1 MDKLVYAIWL
11 SLACSPGGSTFP
23 KLISEFSS
31 PEEVYSA
38 ELSDISK
45 LIGYRNSDR
54 TLLGDKSLDRATQ
67 IYEFC
72 RKHKVGIVTYY
83 DDSYPELLRQIAS
96 PPVLLYYRGTFPD
109 FDTEF
114 TVACV
119 GTRSIS
125 EYGRKSAFRISH
137 DLAVAGATVVSGM
150 ATGIDG
156 ISAAGAIAAGGI
168 TVAVLGSGIDVCY
181 PPQHLTLAREIVKR
195 GCIITEYAPG
205 TTPSRYNFP
214 KRNRIISGLSRATIV
229 FEGDEESGAR
239 FTARYAK
246 EQNRSLYAL
255 PGNVGAKNS
264 ELTNMLLKQGA
275 KPCTSA
281 EDVINDFT
289 SDFLHKLNPFNLTQ
303 RLPVDMMSVLS
314 SLSVVAICPN
324 DDVFIPPRS
333 KGRSVNAVNKDEKT
347 SSASASREN
356 AEPPESFDKSALE
369 IYKKIPIESDI
380 SIESLVDEKNNLRSV
395 MKLLLKLEM
404 GGFILMLPGEKV
416 ARKTN

>member
-23 KLISEFSS
+23 KLLSEFSS
-31 PEEVYSA
+31 PEEVYSS

-54 TLLGDKSLDRATQ
+54 TSLGDKSLDRATQ

-72 RKHKVGIVTYY
+72 RKHKVGIVTYF
-83 DDSYPELLRQIAS
+83 DDSYPELLRQISS
-96 PPVLLYYRGTFPD
+96 PPVLLYYRGTLPS
-109 FDTEF
+109 FDSEF
-114 TVACV
+114 ALACV

-125 EYGRKSAFRISH
+125 EYGRKSAFRISY
-137 DLAVAGATVVSGM
+137 DLATAGATVVSGM

-156 ISAAGAIAAGGI
+156 VSAAGAIAAGGI

-181 PPQHLTLAREIVKR
+181 PPQHLTLAREIVKH
-195 GCIITEYAPG
+195 GCVITEYAPG
-205 TTPSRYNFP
+205 TAPSRYNFP

-246 EQNRSLYAL
+246 EQNRTLYAL
-255 PGNVGAKNS
+255 PGNVGSKNS

-281 EDVINDFT
+281 EDVINDFA
-289 SDFLHKLNPFNLTQ
+289 SEFPHKLNPFNLTR

-314 SLSVVAICPN
+314 DLSVVALCPN

-333 KGRSVNAVNKDEKT
+333 KGRIENNDDKT
-347 SSASASREN
+347 PSPSASRESVD
-356 AEPPESFDKSALE
+356 PPESFDESALE
-369 IYKKIPIESDI
+369 IYRKIPVESDI
-380 SIESLVDEKNNLRSV
+380 SIESLVDEKYNLRSV

-416 ARKTN
+416 ARKTK

>member
-11 SLACSPGGSTFP
+11 SLSCSPGGSTFP
-23 KLISEFSS
+23 KLLSAFSS
-31 PEEVYSA
+31 PEEIYNA

-54 TLLGDKSLDRATQ
+54 SALDNKSLDRATE

-72 RKHKVGIVTYY
+72 KKRKVGVVTYF
-83 DDSYPELLRQIAS
+83 DDDYPELLRGIAS
-96 PPVLLYYRGTFPD
+96 PPVLLYYRGRLPNFNSD
-109 FDTEF
+109 F

-119 GTRSIS
+119 GTRTIS

-137 DLAVAGATVVSGM
+137 DLAAAGATVVSGM

-156 ISAAGAIAAGGI
+156 ISAAGAISAGGI

-195 GCIITEYAPG
+195 GCIMTEYAPG
-205 TTPSRYNFP
+205 TGPNRYNFP

-239 FTARYAK
+239 YTARYAK
-246 EQNRSLYAL
+246 EQKRAVYAL

-281 EDVINDFT
+281 EDVINDF
-289 SDFLHKLNPFNLTQ
+289 SAEFPHKLNPFKLSE
-303 RLPVDMMSVLS
+303 RLQVDMMGVLRE
-314 SLSVVAICPN
+314 LAVVALCPN
-324 DDVFIPPRS
+324 DDVFIPPRQARCAVS
-333 KGRSVNAVNKDEKT
+333 KTEKQ
-347 SSASASREN
+347 SIEPEAKEIVL
-356 AEPPESFDKSALE
+356 PPESFDKSALE
-369 IYKKIPIESDI
+369 IYKKIPTESDI
-380 SIESLVDEKNNLRSV
+380 NIESLVDEKYNLRAV

-404 GGFILMLPGEKV
+404 GGFIVMLPGEKV
-416 ARKTN
+416 ARKTK

>member
-11 SLACSPGGSTFP
+11 SLSCSPGGSTFP
-23 KLISEFSS
+23 KLLSAFSS
-31 PEEVYSA
+31 PEEIYNA

-54 TLLGDKSLDRATQ
+54 SALDNKSLDRATE

-72 RKHKVGIVTYY
+72 KKRKVGVVTYF
-83 DDSYPELLRQIAS
+83 DDDYPELLRGIAS
-96 PPVLLYYRGTFPD
+96 PPVLLYYRGRLPNFNSD
-109 FDTEF
+109 F

-119 GTRSIS
+119 GTRTIS

-137 DLAVAGATVVSGM
+137 DLAAAGATVVSGM

-156 ISAAGAIAAGGI
+156 ISAAGAISAGGI

-181 PPQHLTLAREIVKR
+181 PPQHLTLAREIVKH
-195 GCIITEYAPG
+195 GCIMTEYAPG
-205 TTPSRYNFP
+205 TGPNGYNFP

-239 FTARYAK
+239 YTARYAK
-246 EQNRSLYAL
+246 EQKRVVYAL

-281 EDVINDFT
+281 EDVINDF
-289 SDFLHKLNPFNLTQ
+289 SAEFLHKLNPFNLTE
-303 RLPVDMMSVLS
+303 RLPVDMMGVLRE
-314 SLSVVAICPN
+314 LAVVALCPN
-324 DDVFIPPRS
+324 DDVFTPPRQA
-333 KGRSVNAVNKDEKT
+333 RR
-347 SSASASREN
+347 SASKTEKQPI
-356 AEPPESFDKSALE
+356 EPEVKEMVLPPESFDKSALE
-369 IYKKIPIESDI
+369 IYKKIPTESEI
-380 SIESLVDEKNNLRSV
+380 NIESLVDEKYNLRAV

-404 GGFILMLPGEKV
+404 GGFIVMLPGEKV
-416 ARKTN
+416 ARKTK